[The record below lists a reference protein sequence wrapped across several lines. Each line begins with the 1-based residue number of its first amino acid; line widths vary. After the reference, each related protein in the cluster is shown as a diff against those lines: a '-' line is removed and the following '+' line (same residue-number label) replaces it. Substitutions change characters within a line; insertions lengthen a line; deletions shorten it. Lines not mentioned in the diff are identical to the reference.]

1 MIGACFATGCF
12 TARFSICKASYCA
25 ISWIFE
31 AGASVVEI
39 IESFW
44 NLTCGCVAVLWR
56 NMSKFQRGRTILNM
70 NLVTLRD
77 ITIRPCIIYLTVL
90 VHSWW
95 RHQMETFSAFL
106 ALFCGEFADHRC
118 ISRTKSS
125 DAELWCFRWSAPE
138 PTVEQT
144 MATPVIWDAIA
155 LIMTSL

>member
-12 TARFSICKASYCA
+12 TARFSICKVSYCT
-25 ISWIFE
+25 ISWSFE
-31 AGASVVEI
+31 AGASVVQI

-44 NLTCGCVAVLWR
+44 NLTCGWAAEPWK
-56 NMSKFQRGRTILNM
+56 NMSKIQRGQTILNI

-77 ITIRPCIIYLTVL
+77 ITIKPCIIYWIVL

-95 RHQMETFSAFL
+95 RHQMETFSVLL
-106 ALFCGEFADHRC
+106 ALFCGEFADHLW

-125 DAELWCFRWSAPE
+125 DAELWCFLWSAPE
-138 PTVEQT
+138 PTVEHT
-144 MATPVIWDAIA
+144 MATPVIWEAIT